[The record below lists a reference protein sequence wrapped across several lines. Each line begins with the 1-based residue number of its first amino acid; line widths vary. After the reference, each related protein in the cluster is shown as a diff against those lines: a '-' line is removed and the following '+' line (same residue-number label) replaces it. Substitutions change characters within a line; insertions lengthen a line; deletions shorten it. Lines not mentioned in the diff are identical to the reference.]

1 MTGAVLCPTSVRPTS
16 VRGCAGP
23 AIGAD
28 AAQPPPHRRAD
39 GCGDVLAARVT
50 GGVREVRLHDGRH
63 TAATLLLSEGVHP
76 RVVMEVLGHA
86 QMRTTT
92 DTYSH
97 VMPAL
102 GRDAADRMGR
112 ALWD

>member
-1 MTGAVLCPTSVRPTS
+1 MPSQH
-16 VRGCAGP
+16 AGSRSEP
-23 AIGAD
+23 G
-28 AAQPPPHRRAD
+28 HRRVPGLFGA
-39 GCGDVLAARVT
+39 LRFRT
-50 GGVREVRLHDGRH
+50 SGRH

-76 RVVMEVLGHA
+76 RVVVEVLGHA

>member
-1 MTGAVLCPTSVRPTS
+1 MTENTVNGTELPKFQLTR
-16 VRGCAGP
+16 
-23 AIGAD
+23 
-28 AAQPPPHRRAD
+28 Q
-39 GCGDVLAARVT
+39 
-50 GGVREVRLHDGRH
+50 
-63 TAATLLLSEGVHP
+63 EGVHP

-102 GRDAADRMGR
+102 GRDAADRMSR

>member
-1 MTGAVLCPTSVRPTS
+1 
-16 VRGCAGP
+16 
-23 AIGAD
+23 
-28 AAQPPPHRRAD
+28 
-39 GCGDVLAARVT
+39 
-50 GGVREVRLHDGRH
+50 
-63 TAATLLLSEGVHP
+63 
-76 RVVMEVLGHA
+76 MEVLGHA

-112 ALWD
+112 GAVGLT

>member
-1 MTGAVLCPTSVRPTS
+1 MK
-16 VRGCAGP
+16 
-23 AIGAD
+23 
-28 AAQPPPHRRAD
+28 
-39 GCGDVLAARVT
+39 
-50 GGVREVRLHDGRH
+50 
-63 TAATLLLSEGVHP
+63 
-76 RVVMEVLGHA
+76 VLGHA

-97 VMPAL
+97 VMSAV